1 PALPRRSAAG
11 GRLAVPHPP
20 RCALLQ
26 RQVAVQDLAG
36 CAPVPRA
43 PARSGRALVLYPS
56 AARRELRRCRPVA
69 SGVRHPAQ
77 GPPVHLRQPGKLAPL
92 GARAGIPPPLRPG
105 RHRGAGTHA
114 ARFPGRFRV
123 HRRPAPP
130 QLGVLATAGRCH
142 HDRPAP
148 AHDAGEGPGVLSMAA
163 MPVPSRKSRWRL
175 PLVGAGLL
183 LVLLAAWI
191 AAGPWLAVRGIADA
205 LERRD
210 STALA
215 RHVDFPRLQAN
226 LRAQVQDRMVR
237 AAGADVASHPL
248 GALALAAAG
257 SVAGAGVELAATPQ
271 GVAALLQGHVL
282 WQRVRGRDRGSSE
295 GWSVEPARPLRD
307 ARLSY
312 ES

>member
-1 PALPRRSAAG
+1 
-11 GRLAVPHPP
+11 
-20 RCALLQ
+20 
-26 RQVAVQDLAG
+26 
-36 CAPVPRA
+36 
-43 PARSGRALVLYPS
+43 
-56 AARRELRRCRPVA
+56 
-69 SGVRHPAQ
+69 
-77 GPPVHLRQPGKLAPL
+77 
-92 GARAGIPPPLRPG
+92 
-105 RHRGAGTHA
+105 
-114 ARFPGRFRV
+114 
-123 HRRPAPP
+123 
-130 QLGVLATAGRCH
+130 
-142 HDRPAP
+142 
-148 AHDAGEGPGVLSMAA
+148 MAA
-163 MPVPSRKSRWRL
+163 TPVPSRKSRWRL

-312 ES
+312 ESLSRATVTVQHAPGNTSVWVLQRQGLRWRLVDVRLPGDPAAPPPA